1 MKKENRE
8 IIDSKKLKVIFN
20 YISTLNN
27 SKQVDLMFR
36 FSYQGLRLCNWY
48 KLQLKDIL
56 NAKNEIVDC
65 LILNGEKNKG
75 DKTAT
80 YYLSQD
86 LKDRIKKYISG
97 WDLSNKERYLFVSP
111 KTNKPYQKNS
121 LSNLFHKIYSDLG
134 IENCSTHLG
143 RRTFITELLTNGIDI
158 VSVKTLV
165 NHSSINTTTL
175 YYQENPNF
183 LKNIVDNN
191 VIK

>member
-1 MKKENRE
+1 MRKENRE

-27 SKQVDLMFR
+27 SKQIDLMFR

-48 KLQLKDIL
+48 KLQLNDVL
-56 NAKNEIVDC
+56 TANNEIVDC
-65 LILNGEKNKG
+65 LVLNGEKNKG
-75 DKTAT
+75 SKVAT
-80 YYLSQD
+80 YYLSDD
-86 LKDRIKKYISG
+86 LRDRIKKYISG
-97 WDLSNKERYLFVSP
+97 WDLSNRERYLFVSP

-134 IENCSTHLG
+134 LEMCSTHLG
-143 RRTFITELLTNGIDI
+143 RRTYITELLTNGIDI
-158 VSVKTLV
+158 VSVKTLA

-183 LKNIVDNN
+183 LKNIVNNN